1 MTLQHFERVL
11 VVHHAFAEPIV
22 ERLGP
27 ARPDIEFRA
36 RHPNAASTED
46 VAWAEALVGFR
57 RPTAGLGNARWVHCI
72 GAGVDGWTRDIEWPG
87 AVLLTRTTQSFA
99 VPIGEYVL
107 ARVLAAAQE
116 IPALVHD
123 QDARRWRSFVPSV
136 VDSTRAVVVGTGDLG
151 RGIAERLSAVGIIVT
166 GVSRSGRAADGF
178 QKVVPQS
185 ALKDVLAGAAWLV
198 LAAPLTDET
207 RGMIGD
213 AVLDRVRGCWLI
225 NVARAPLVDEAEM
238 LRALDDGR
246 LAGAA
251 LDVFGTEPLPA
262 DSPLWSHPRVMI
274 SPHIAGVTSIEGAV
288 DGFLSALE
296 ALEEGRQPERV
307 VDVGEGY

>member
-1 MTLQHFERVL
+1 MTPQQFKRVL

-22 ERLGP
+22 ERLRP

-36 RHPNAASTED
+36 ANPTSASAED

-57 RPTAGLGNARWVHCI
+57 RPAAGLGSARWVHCI
-72 GAGVDGWTRDIEWPG
+72 GAGVDGWTRDISWPRD
-87 AVLLTRTTQSFA
+87 VLLTRTTQSFA
-99 VPIGEYVL
+99 TPIGEYVL

-116 IPALVHD
+116 IPTLVHD
-123 QDARRWRSFVPSV
+123 QDARRWRSFVPSIV
-136 VDSTRAVVVGTGDLG
+136 QGTRAVVIGTGDLG
-151 RGIAERLSAVGIIVT
+151 RGIGERLAAVGIEVT
-166 GVSRSGRAADGF
+166 GVSRSGRKAPGF
-178 QKVVPQS
+178 ERVVAQGS
-185 ALKDVLAGAAWLV
+185 LTDVLPGVAWLV

-207 RGMIGD
+207 RGMIAD
-213 AVLDRVRGCWLI
+213 AVLEQVDKCWLI
-225 NVARAPLVDEAEM
+225 NVARAPLVDEAAM

-262 DSPLWSHPRVMI
+262 ESPLWSHQRVMI
-274 SPHIAGVTSIEGAV
+274 SPHVAGVTSIPGAV
-288 DGFLSALE
+288 DGFLAALE
-296 ALEEGRQPERV
+296 ALEAGEAPERV

>member
-1 MTLQHFERVL
+1 MTPQHFTRVL

-22 ERLGP
+22 ERLRP

-36 RHPNAASTED
+36 SHPKAASAAD
-46 VAWAEALVGFR
+46 VAWAEALVGFK
-57 RPTAGLGNARWVHCI
+57 RPAAGLGNARWVHCI
-72 GAGVDGWTRDIEWPG
+72 GAGVDGWTRGISWPDN
-87 AVLLTRTTQSFA
+87 VLLTRTTQSFA
-99 VPIGEYVL
+99 IPIGEYVL

-136 VDSTRAVVVGTGDLG
+136 VHGTHAVVIGTGDLG
-151 RGIAERLSAVGIIVT
+151 RGIAERLTALGITVV
-166 GVSRSGRAADGF
+166 GVSRSGREAAGF
-178 QKVVPQS
+178 QRVVPQS
-185 ALKDVLAGAAWLV
+185 ALEEVLPDTQWLV

-207 RGMIGD
+207 RGMIND
-213 AVLDRVRGCWLI
+213 AVLGLVRDCWLI
-225 NVARAPLVDEAEM
+225 NVARAPLVDEAAM

-251 LDVFGTEPLPA
+251 LDVFNDEPLPTE
-262 DSPLWSHPRVMI
+262 SPLWSHNGIII
-274 SPHIAGVTSIEGAV
+274 SPHIAGVTSIPGAV

-296 ALEEGRQPERV
+296 ALEAGKMPERV

>member
-1 MTLQHFERVL
+1 MTPQHFKRVL

-22 ERLGP
+22 ERLRP

-36 RHPNAASTED
+36 MHPNAATAED
-46 VAWAEALVGFR
+46 VAWAEAVVGFR
-57 RPTAGLGNARWVHCI
+57 RPAAGLGNARWVHCI
-72 GAGVDGWTRDIEWPG
+72 GAGVDGWTRDITWPG
-87 AVLLTRTTQSFA
+87 TVLLTRTTQSFA

-116 IPALVHD
+116 IPELVHD
-123 QDARRWRSFVPSV
+123 QDARRWRTFVPSV
-136 VDSTRAVVVGTGDLG
+136 VHGTRAVVIGTGDLG
-151 RGIAERLSAVGIIVT
+151 QGIAERLKAVGIAVD
-166 GVSRSGRAADGF
+166 GVSRSGALAPGF
-178 QKVVPQS
+178 VSVVRPS
-185 ALKDVLAGAAWLV
+185 GLPGALPGAAWLV

-207 RGMIGD
+207 RGMIDD
-213 AVLDRVRGCWLI
+213 AVLHHVRDCWLI
-225 NVARAPLVDEAEM
+225 NVARAPLIDEAAV

-251 LDVFGTEPLPA
+251 LDVFNTEPLPA
-262 DSPLWSHPRVMI
+262 ESPLWAHPKVMI
-274 SPHIAGVTSIEGAV
+274 SPHIAGVTSIDGAV

-296 ALEEGRQPERV
+296 ALEAGRMPERV